1 MAKGNKHDWV
11 NKANGIKSK
20 KDAINFAQE
29 VEQNIQSYISKN
41 RSLSGKNLPKIDEK
55 WVILLP
61 KTEQEQLYKSFLDA
75 SAKHTDFGPTL
86 QKQIGSY
93 VSSVATLDNFF
104 DDAAK
109 TDKPKA
115 FAKKWNNYI
124 QWGNN
129 VLGNFS
135 NHALSNNFVKTL
147 DTTKA
152 TNLFNNLQEY
162 AKTEPRL
169 NTILADID
177 GKNAAGN
184 NKYKVFD
191 NVLNSYRTN
200 QLANKG
206 VASVLQGFSD
216 DAMKKAY
223 INAGLADQSLKSQVI
238 SEITTNQN
246 QYSGIWQNLTSN
258 DKNIIDALYE
268 DSKSKDFS
276 NLSKNSLPKEV
287 QKEFLD
293 RMKNDFAKTDANGK
307 LLLSSKARETVFNNL
322 IQNKLVTKT
331 DTELLNYLADTR
343 NTGGKYFNNYYNN
356 LDAEAKEAFNNI
368 MKQRALDPNNKY
380 RIGDLDYLVKNKL
393 ISSNDA
399 QLINTLANDNKNL
412 DRIRAKLQDP
422 KLQEALDN
430 SIVEKYASSNWD
442 SITDPDAKIYKDY
455 LTKNAPERL
464 SSIDT
469 LTKLAGRDAN
479 GDVDVEGLKKKVAAI
494 QDPGLRTE
502 MEQRIADA
510 SDLQKNPLKSG
521 ETNPFAEYEFNNNK
535 NYAHR
540 QAYLDSLDASQVMN
554 NEGKLINGW
563 DQKGLTPDE
572 IKSIQQRATLDPGVL
587 HPRRYAWQQARQN
600 LADFYNSLGNPTAKV
615 STAQSLADF
624 KKNMGTAL
632 GFGGGSSSSGADLG
646 IKNYGNLAKG
656 LLVGGAIG
664 YPTEKYINEPLREA
678 MGGAQTGNRAL
689 DAATDFLTNPTN
701 GLINTAMIPGG
712 MRGFIDAKGTGI
724 LGRTLGTAG
733 GMFKYGLSPQ
743 NLGLAALMAVG
754 NQARDAAN
762 VSSNNAAWQALQSTV
777 PWIQYGATSMTP
789 WMWAPTLTAAAT
801 AAISNAAM
809 NAQTERLGMRD
820 TGRRYAAGADMVGK
834 DIDNYKGYV
843 FLGRDGKAK
852 TIDEIKQ
859 EMIDKGHP
867 LSDSQNYIDTNYMAY
882 TPEFVKGIM
891 NNHVNKKKDWMER
904 VERALTFYDENGNPT
919 GRIKPADETGNH
931 VTDTLDYAQKMA
943 TTSIANDGILGGL
956 ARMGKL
962 AMLGAE
968 GAWNELARGNTM
980 EYPGDPK
987 RAMENWF
994 AYNKQAM
1001 NKQAKEAKAQQPKAT
1016 SVKQE
1021 AEQQAAAQEAAQ
1033 QEAAQ
1038 TVAAIQQ
1045 AQQAYQTPQVGIN
1058 LASLTPMGGQN
1069 ASGIDDLLAMYN
1081 MQQTPQGMPNL
1092 ANFA

>member
-29 VEQNIQSYISKN
+29 VEQNIQSYISTN
-41 RSLSGKNLPKIDEK
+41 RSLTGKNQPKIDEN
-55 WVILLP
+55 WVTLLP
-61 KTEQEQLYKSFLDA
+61 KSEQEQLYKSFLDA
-75 SAKHTDFGPTL
+75 SAKYTDFGSTL
-86 QKQIGSY
+86 QKKIGSY
-93 VSSVATLDNFF
+93 VSFVATLDNFF

-135 NHALSNNFVKTL
+135 NQALSNNFVKTL

-162 AKTEPRL
+162 AKTAPRL

-184 NKYKVFD
+184 NKYNVFD

-200 QLANKG
+200 QLANKS

-238 SEITTNQN
+238 NEITTNQKN
-246 QYSGIWQNLTSN
+246 YSGVLQSLTSN

-307 LLLSSKARETVFNNL
+307 LLLNSKARETVFNNL

-331 DTELLNYLADTR
+331 DTELLNYLANTR

-356 LDAEAKEAFNNI
+356 LDAEAKEAFNDI

-393 ISSNDA
+393 ISSDDA

-412 DRIRAKLQDP
+412 GRIRAKLQDP

-430 SIVEKYASSNWD
+430 NIVEKYAASNWD
-442 SITDPDAKIYKDY
+442 STTDPDAKIYKDY

-469 LTKLAGRDAN
+469 LTKLAGKDTN
-479 GDVDVEGLKKKVAAI
+479 GNVDVEGLKKKVAAI
-494 QDPGLRTE
+494 SDPTLKAE

-510 SDLQKNPLKSG
+510 SDLTKNPLKPG

-540 QAYLDSLDASQVMN
+540 QAYLDSLDASQVMDN
-554 NEGKLINGW
+554 QGNLKNGW
-563 DQKGLTPDE
+563 DQKGLTADE
-572 IKSIQQRATLDPGVL
+572 IKSIRARATLDPAIA
-587 HPRRYAWQQARQN
+587 HPHLEGWKQAR
-600 LADFYNSLGNPTAKV
+600 
-615 STAQSLADF
+615 QSLADAF
-624 KKNMGTAL
+624 TNPGNTDL
-632 GFGGGSSSSGADLG
+632 GKIYGGVKQGIFGKPSSSGQGNGNVDVSG
-646 IKNYGNLAKG
+646 WKNFVKTG
-656 LLVGGAIG
+656 LVGLPVGLG
-664 YPTEKYINEPLREA
+664 VEYGINSPIREA
-678 MGGAQTGNRAL
+678 MGGGNTGNRGL
-689 DAATDFLTNPTN
+689 DALTDALTNPYTGIINSALVGGGTQGFAEAAGN
-701 GLINTAMIPGG
+701 GLGNRLA
-712 MRGFIDAKGTGI
+712 
-724 LGRTLGTAG
+724 AG
-733 GMFKYGLSPQ
+733 GIGAVKYGLSPRS
-743 NLGLAALMAVG
+743 LGLAGAMAG
-754 NQARDAAN
+754 LNQLRDAEN
-762 VSSNNAAWQALQSTV
+762 ISSNNALWQAASTAA
-777 PWIQYGATSMTP
+777 PWVQLGGAGTKIFGGN
-789 WMWAPTLTAAAT
+789 WMALPALTAAAT
-801 AAISNAAM
+801 AAVSNAAM

-820 TGRRYAAGADMVGK
+820 TGRRYAAGEDMVGK

-852 TIDEIKQ
+852 DIYQIQQ
-859 EMIDKGHP
+859 EMIAKGYAP
-867 LSDSQNYIDTNYMAY
+867 SDAQDYIDTNYMAY

-904 VERALTFYDENGNPT
+904 VERALTFYDKDGNPT
-919 GRIKPADETGNH
+919 GRIRPADETGNH
-931 VTDTLDYAQKMA
+931 LTDTLDYAQKMA
-943 TTSIANDGILGGL
+943 TASIANDGILGGL

-980 EYPGDPK
+980 EYKNGDPK

-1081 MQQTPQGMPNL
+1081 MQHTPQGMPNL